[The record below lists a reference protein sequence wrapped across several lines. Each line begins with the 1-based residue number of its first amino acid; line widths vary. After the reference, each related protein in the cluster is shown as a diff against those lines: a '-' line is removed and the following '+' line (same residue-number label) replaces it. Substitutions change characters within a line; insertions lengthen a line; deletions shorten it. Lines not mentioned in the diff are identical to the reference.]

1 MKKEKE
7 GSFGDVYLG
16 EHAFNFDHSV
26 LSVEMTRMPSK
37 KVTIPHT
44 TWDLSFFFF
53 SFYFFF
59 YVDWIIRSEFLLPPN
74 PKQTLQLPSN
84 FSLDT

>member
-53 SFYFFF
+53 
-59 YVDWIIRSEFLLPPN
+59 FLCGLDH
-74 PKQTLQLPSN
+74 TVRIPSP
-84 FSLDT
+84 TKP